1 MMNHAQSNLS
11 SSPVIRHRRKFSF
24 VAANNLRAA
33 EAMLTASL
41 TAKTSFG
48 FPHTQPEDREEAK
61 IDSDD
66 EPAISVSFKYP
77 EPGSERLLVAL
88 NMSFPLNPDGLY
100 AIPEEKDVCKSDI
113 RTPPMSGN
121 ARIFKSHRGKSCLNH
136 VPTPPLS
143 PIASPEQNKWPK
155 IEHTDESIAPSSME
169 IPGKSDAT
177 VFSDEYAGH
186 QIMSTSPGQHHEHC
200 QKRSRNHAMTTFDFD
215 SIFSNC
221 IQ

>member
-41 TAKTSFG
+41 TAKASFG
-48 FPHTQPEDREEAK
+48 CFPLTQPEDREEVK
-61 IDSDD
+61 IDPDD
-66 EPAISVSFKYP
+66 EPVISVSFEYS

-100 AIPEEKDVCKSDI
+100 AIPEDKDVCKSDI
-113 RTPPMSGN
+113 RAYPTPGN
-121 ARIFKSHRGKSCLNH
+121 ARIFKSHRRKSCLDH
-136 VPTPPLS
+136 VPTPPPS

-155 IEHTDESIAPSSME
+155 VEHTDESIAPPSME
-169 IPGKSDAT
+169 IPGKYGVTLIRHED
-177 VFSDEYAGH
+177 AGH
-186 QIMSTSPGQHHEHC
+186 QIKTPSPGQHHEHSH
-200 QKRSRNHAMTTFDFD
+200 KRSRNHAMTAFDFD
-215 SIFSNC
+215 SIFNC